1 MKTTA
6 AIASAAVIMAASM
19 PGADAHGYIYV
30 PQSQFFGGENSQWSV
45 QIPPVW
51 PSNDWY
57 GNTQKSVQVFNSLK
71 TSHNYKDLRTLLDNT
86 AVYGPNCGY
95 TNPNGTPQPIP
106 TNGKAIFSRGLI
118 HTGPCEIWLDDKKV
132 MAADDC
138 YSKYGHSNVN
148 VKTEFPVD
156 YSYCKA
162 KGGCMMR
169 FYWLGFQA
177 LGKKT
182 VWQTYKNCIPL
193 KA

>member
-1 MKTTA
+1 MKTTT
-6 AIASAAVIMAASM
+6 AIASAAVLMTASV

-30 PQSQFFGGENSQWSV
+30 PQSQFKGGANSQWSV
-45 QIPPVW
+45 QIDPVW
-51 PSNDWY
+51 PSKDWY

-71 TSHNYKDLRTLLDNT
+71 GSHNYKDLRTLLDDT
-86 AVYGPNCGY
+86 SKYGPNCGY
-95 TNPNGTPQPIP
+95 TNPNGTP
-106 TNGKAIFSRGLI
+106 
-118 HTGPCEIWLDDKKV
+118 
-132 MAADDC
+132 
-138 YSKYGHSNVN
+138 YGHSNVN

-169 FYWLGFQA
+169 FYCLAFQA

-182 VWQTYKNCIPL
+182 VWQTYKDCIPL